1 MKGYARDQRGVALVE
16 FALVVPILMFLI
28 IGIVEFGLF
37 VDSRFVISAASREGA
52 HYLALHPDKSLCDVQ
67 AEVRKRVAPLDAA
80 TVAVRVAYYD
90 SSGSRTDAD
99 PLACP
104 SAILPASSGT
114 LQTYQ
119 VEVSVRYQFPAVFL
133 LSFVPGGP
141 NGPATLFTYVARA
154 DALH

>member
-1 MKGYARDQRGVALVE
+1 VKRYARDQRGVALVE
-16 FALVVPILMFLI
+16 FALVVPLVMFLV

-80 TVAVRVAYYD
+80 TVTVAAAYYD
-90 SSGSRTDAD
+90 SSNTRTVA
-99 PLACP
+99 PACP
-104 SAILPASSGT
+104 TAILPASSGT

-119 VEVSVRYQFPAVFL
+119 VEVSVSYQFPPVFL

-141 NGPATLFTYVARA
+141 SGSATLFTYVARA
-154 DALH
+154 DLLH